1 VGTQPAIDLRT
12 YVYVDV
18 LQPQLASFLATVS
31 KGYLPIEEQASLFI
45 EVQPGISINRL
56 TDVALKAA
64 DVRPGMQIVERA
76 FGVLEIHS
84 FNQSEVRAAG
94 EAMLDH
100 LGVDETA
107 RLQPR
112 VVTSE
117 IITGTSPYQTMLIN
131 RMRHGD
137 AILKG
142 QALYILETHPAGY
155 AILAANEA
163 EKRSPI
169 RLLEVVTFGAYG
181 RLYLAGGDEEIK
193 EAAAAAEQAL
203 AGITGR
209 PNVEKVNVS

>member
-1 VGTQPAIDLRT
+1 MGTQPAIDLRT